1 MPPSPLPFSGTGVAL
16 ITPFDQHGQID
27 FESLNRC
34 IDHVIQGGVDYIVS
48 LGTTGE
54 AVTLST
60 AECIQVLE
68 HTKNQVAN
76 RVPLVAGCFGDNHT
90 ARLLEKVRDWPLD
103 GFAAIMSSSPSYNK
117 PSQEGLYQH
126 FRKLSDASPLPIIV
140 YNVPSRT
147 GGNVLPETILRLAEE
162 DKKIVAIKE
171 ASGTLD
177 QATEILRH
185 RPDHLAVLSGD
196 DPLTLPMISIGG
208 HGSIS
213 VLANALPKM
222 WSDMVSAARHQDFT
236 TAREIHLSLWPL
248 HGPLYADGNPSGIK
262 ALTAHL
268 GLGRESFRLPLVGIS
283 DSVRRDLF
291 TAFEKISR

>member
-117 PSQEGLYQH
+117 PSQE
-126 FRKLSDASPLPIIV
+126 
-140 YNVPSRT
+140 
-147 GGNVLPETILRLAEE
+147 
-162 DKKIVAIKE
+162 
-171 ASGTLD
+171 
-177 QATEILRH
+177 
-185 RPDHLAVLSGD
+185 
-196 DPLTLPMISIGG
+196 
-208 HGSIS
+208 
-213 VLANALPKM
+213 
-222 WSDMVSAARHQDFT
+222 
-236 TAREIHLSLWPL
+236 
-248 HGPLYADGNPSGIK
+248 
-262 ALTAHL
+262 
-268 GLGRESFRLPLVGIS
+268 
-283 DSVRRDLF
+283 
-291 TAFEKISR
+291 